1 MVHSSRLMLTRGWTT
16 LCLLGLLAGQVLGK
30 KWGETGTTK
39 RYTPDWESLDSRPLP
54 AWFDEAKVGIFIHWG
69 VFSVPSYIN
78 EWFWWL
84 WKGPTPDPAAK
95 LYMEIF
101 YPGGFAYAD
110 FAKQFRAEFF
120 DPHHWADIFHASGAK
135 YVVLT
140 SKHHE
145 GFCNWPSPTSW
156 NWNAVDVGPR
166 RDLVG
171 ELAQAIRTKTGMQ
184 FGVYHSLFEWFNPL
198 YLADESSNYTKQSFV
213 DQKTMP
219 ELYDLVERYR
229 PSVIWSDGS
238 PGTSD
243 YWKAKE
249 FLAWLYNDSPV
260 KDFVVAND
268 RWGSDVEC
276 KHGDFLTCQDRY
288 HPTVLPKKKWESC
301 VTLDKYSWGFRRNSR
316 IQDYL
321 TNQTLVETIAF
332 GGNFLINVGPTA
344 WGTIEPIF
352 EERLLTMGDWLSA
365 NGMAIYDS
373 VPWTVQKDPKRPKL
387 WYTKQRPKATTN
399 SVSAV
404 YALFADWPAGPDHS
418 LLLSAVKAEPGKTPN
433 CTLLAFE
440 KGIGVTA
447 AESEGGLQLSLPAYP
462 PERMQFVWVVR
473 LENVQERP

>member
-1 MVHSSRLMLTRGWTT
+1 M
-16 LCLLGLLAGQVLGK
+16 
-30 KWGETGTTK
+30 
-39 RYTPDWESLDSRPLP
+39 
-54 AWFDEAKVGIFIHWG
+54 
-69 VFSVPSYIN
+69 
-78 EWFWWL
+78 

-95 LYMEIF
+95 LYMDIF
-101 YPGGFAYAD
+101 YPSGFAYAD

-145 GFCNWPSPTSW
+145 GFCNWPSSTSW

-171 ELAQAIRTKTGMQ
+171 ELAQAIRSKTGMQ

-198 YLADESSNYTKQSFV
+198 YLADVSSNHTKQSFV

-276 KHGDFLTCQDRY
+276 KHGDFLTCADRY

-321 TNQTLVETIAF
+321 TNQELIETLVETIAF

-387 WYTKQRPKATTN
+387 WYTKQRPKATSN

-404 YALFADWPAGPDHS
+404 YALFADWPAEPDHS

-440 KGIGVTA
+440 KAISVTA
-447 AESEGGLQLSLPAYP
+447 EEREGGLLLSLPAYP

-473 LENVQERP
+473 LENVQERS